1 MVPTLSQLSPTGV
14 PLYEQVKRAVLAALA
29 AGEWKQGEAIP
40 PEKLLSERFGVS
52 IGTLRKAIDEL
63 VMENIL
69 VRHQGRGTFVAIHSQ
84 NQHFFKFFRIV
95 RQDGEKAYPATEL
108 QRFRH
113 IAASEEVREKLH
125 LSPGSKVF
133 EFVNALSLHGEKVIV
148 DTICVSDVMFRGLT
162 KDQLRD
168 RPSTLYSFYQQ
179 MFGINVIAT
188 DERVRVAV
196 ADADHAGLLNVDEGA
211 PLLELRRVAYSF
223 HQTPVEWRVSKV
235 DTRRYEYI
243 RQGHMLGGQTPY
255 GV

>member
-1 MVPTLSQLSPTGV
+1 MGTTLSQLSPSGV
-14 PLYEQVKRAVLAALA
+14 PLYQQVKRAVLAALSS
-29 AGEWKQGEAIP
+29 GEWKQGEAIP

-63 VMENIL
+63 VVENIL

-84 NQHFFKFFRIV
+84 NQHFFKFFRVV
-95 RQDGEKAYPATEL
+95 RQDGEKSYPTTTL

-113 IAASEEVREKLH
+113 VKASAEVCEKLQLRAGAH
-125 LSPGSKVF
+125 VF
-133 EFVNALSLHGEKVIV
+133 EFINVLTLHGQKVIV
-148 DTICVSDVMFRGLT
+148 DTISVWDVMFSGLT
-162 KDQLRD
+162 KQQLRD

-188 DERVRVAV
+188 DERVRVSL
-196 ADADHAGLLNVDEGA
+196 ADTEHADLLSVEQGT

-235 DTRRYEYI
+235 NTQHYEYI
-243 RQGHMLGGQTPY
+243 GHEHT
-255 GV
+255 VT

>member
-1 MVPTLSQLSPTGV
+1 MGPTLSQLSPSGV
-14 PLYEQVKRAVLAALA
+14 PLYEQVKRAVLAALST
-29 AGEWKQGEAIP
+29 GEWKQGEAIP
-40 PEKLLSERFGVS
+40 PEKQLSERFGVS

-84 NQHFFKFFRIV
+84 NQHFFKFFRVV
-95 RQDGEKAYPATEL
+95 RQDGEKAYPHTEL

-113 IAASEEVREKLH
+113 IAASAEACEKLR
-125 LSPGSKVF
+125 LPPGARVF

-148 DTICVSDVMFRGLT
+148 DTICVPDAMFRGLT
-162 KDQLRD
+162 REQLRE

-179 MFGINVIAT
+179 MFGINVIGT

-196 ADADHAGLLNVDEGA
+196 ADADHAELLSVDPGA

-235 DTRRYEYI
+235 NTQRYEYV
-243 RQGHMLGGQTPY
+243 GQEHLPN
-255 GV
+255 

>member
-1 MVPTLSQLSPTGV
+1 MGPTSSVLSPSGV
-14 PLYEQVKRAVLAALA
+14 PLYEQVKRAVLAALST
-29 AGEWKQGEAIP
+29 GEWKQGEAIP

-95 RQDGEKAYPATEL
+95 RQDGEKAYPTTEL
-108 QRFRH
+108 QSFRH
-113 IAASEEVREKLH
+113 MPASDEALEKLR
-125 LSPGSKVF
+125 LPRGSRVF

-162 KDQLRD
+162 QQQLRE

-196 ADADHAGLLNVDEGA
+196 ADAYHAGLLNVEPGA

-235 DTRRYEYI
+235 NTRHYEYI
-243 RQGHMLGGQTPY
+243 GQEHLINS
-255 GV
+255 